1 MRLRHIE
8 VFRAV
13 MIAGSGSEAARMLN
27 VSQPVVSRVLRHAE
41 LGLGFAL
48 FERSRGRLLPTPEAR
63 ALFAQVQRAWGEIE
77 RIEALAANLR
87 RGASGLLRVAATPSL
102 ATSLLPDALAAMRA
116 AHPKVECD
124 LWASHTREIEAHL
137 LAWEVD
143 AGFAIE
149 PPEQAALALARL
161 CSGEMVLAVPRAWA
175 AGVLRP
181 AERGWL
187 EGRPYIALAEATPLG
202 ERLAARL
209 AAAEWTPP
217 QVLRVQTY
225 ALAATLVERG
235 LGYAFIDGYTAAG
248 LDPARV
254 LLMRIEP
261 VLDFGLYMISALG
274 AAPSVLVGRLRD
286 SLVRAADRQQRLLD
300 SRLAALPLRLAP

>member
-13 MIAGSGSEAARMLN
+13 MLTGSASAAARLLS
-27 VSQPVVSRVLRHAE
+27 VSQPVVSRVLQHAE

-48 FERSRGRLLPTPEAR
+48 FERARGRLLPTAEAR

-77 RIEALAANLR
+77 RVEALAANLR

-102 ATSLLPDALAAMRA
+102 ATSLLPDALAAMRD
-116 AHPKVECD
+116 AHPQVECD

-137 LAWEVD
+137 LSWEVD

-149 PPEQAALALARL
+149 APEHVAITVSALCA
-161 CSGEMVLAVPRAWA
+161 GEMVLAAPRPWSS
-175 AGVLRP
+175 GVLRP
-181 AERGWL
+181 GRRAWL
-187 EGRPYIALAEATPLG
+187 GGRPFIALAEATPLG

-209 AAAEWTPP
+209 AAAQWSPR

-225 ALAATLVERG
+225 ALAGTLVERG
-235 LGYAFIDGYTAAG
+235 LGYAFLDGYTAAA

-254 LLMRIEP
+254 VLMRTAP
-261 VLDFGLYMISALG
+261 VLPFTLSMMSAAG
-274 AAPSVLVGRLRD
+274 SVPSVLVGRLRD
-286 SLVRAADRQQRLLD
+286 CLLHAAQRSAASLAGRLD
-300 SRLAALPLRLAP
+300 SQALEFDA